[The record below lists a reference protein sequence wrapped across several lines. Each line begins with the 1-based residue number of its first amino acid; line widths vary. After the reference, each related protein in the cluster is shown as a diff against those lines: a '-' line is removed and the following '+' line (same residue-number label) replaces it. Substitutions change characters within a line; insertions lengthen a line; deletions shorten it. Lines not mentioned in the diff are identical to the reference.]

1 MELAEKILNGLDIP
15 KPQRDFLLRLYPT
28 ILTVRGKVTFR
39 NLSRYSALSEK
50 TYSRQFAK
58 IFDAIDFNRRVIDAV
73 FGTQSERIVAF
84 DPCFIPK
91 AGKKTY
97 GRAYFWNG
105 CHTRA
110 EKGLEI
116 SAFSI
121 VDMERNTGLALSARQ
136 TDPSLESST
145 ASSGQEKEK
154 EAKAVAA
161 DPSAN
166 PETGSSSER
175 KSGASSPGEETL
187 IDAYLAHLGDVHPHL
202 RESEKH
208 IVVDGYFAKKKW
220 VDGVD
225 AFSLHTLG
233 KLRCDAD
240 MRYFYTGPKR
250 EKGSGRQKTYDGKV
264 DWQDLSRFH
273 YVTRQDDI
281 ELYTLVLN
289 HVSLKRTLRV
299 VVLLDVRDRDKPRY
313 ALLFSTDTDLDALT
327 IYRYYKARFQIEFL
341 FRDSKQFTGLTD
353 CQARDAHRLHFHFNA
368 SLSALN
374 LAKAELMQA
383 QQEDGPMVYSIAS
396 VKARYFNE
404 HYLQIIF
411 SRLGLDLS
419 PMKNSPAYRYLRE
432 YGQIAA

>member
-15 KPQRDFLLRLYPT
+15 KPQRDFLLTLYPA
-28 ILTVRGKVTFR
+28 ILTVRGKVNFR
-39 NLSRYSALSEK
+39 NLSRYSAPSEK

-58 IFDAIDFNRRVIDAV
+58 SFDAIGFNRQLIDESI
-73 FGTQSERIVAF
+73 GRESERIVAF
-84 DPCFIPK
+84 DPCFIAK

-97 GRAYFWNG
+97 GRDFFWNG
-105 CHTRA
+105 CHNRA

-116 SAFSI
+116 SAFSL
-121 VDMERNTGLALSARQ
+121 VDMERNTGFALSVRQ
-136 TDPSLESST
+136 THPVPESSCVS
-145 ASSGQEKEK
+145 AGQEKGK
-154 EAKAVAA
+154 GQQQAA
-161 DPSAN
+161 DK
-166 PETGSSSER
+166 SSTK
-175 KSGASSPGEETL
+175 KSKASSPSEETL
-187 IDAYLAHLGDVHPHL
+187 IDAYLAHLKQVQPHL
-202 RESEKH
+202 LDIEKH

-225 AFSLHTLG
+225 GLGLHTIG

-250 EKGSGRQKTYDGKV
+250 EKGSGCQKTYDGKV

-273 YVTRQDDI
+273 YVTDQDGI
-281 ELYTLVLN
+281 EIYTLILN

-299 VVLLDVRDRDKPRY
+299 VVLLDVRDRDTPRY

-353 CQARDAHRLHFHFNA
+353 CQARDADRLHFHFNA
-368 SLSALN
+368 AMTALN
-374 LAKAELMQA
+374 IAKTELLQA
-383 QQEDGPMVYSIAS
+383 KKQDGPMVYSIAS
-396 VKARYFNE
+396 VKARYFNQ

-411 SRLGLDLS
+411 SMLGLDLS
-419 PMKNSPAYRYLRE
+419 SFKKSPTYRFLRE